1 MYISP
6 GLFFGDQLYCIRYKK
21 VTMTH
26 PSLLKL
32 VLLNLVKKAASSIV
46 LFIKEKYN
54 IENLQV
60 LIEDFGLEV

>member
-1 MYISP
+1 MK
-6 GLFFGDQLYCIRYKK
+6 Q
-21 VTMTH
+21 T
-26 PSLLKL
+26 
-32 VLLNLVKKAASSIV
+32 ASSFV

>member
-1 MYISP
+1 
-6 GLFFGDQLYCIRYKK
+6 
-21 VTMTH
+21 MTH